1 MLKAAGSWTGPEL
14 SIGGAPITVG
24 MWPGWTPIGAVQTSG
39 GYDVAWKNAYAGQF
53 NLWSTDSNG
62 NYITN
67 LVSLASATSP
77 VLSAYESVFQQD
89 LNGDGTIGPSTV
101 VIQTD
106 GSTSLVQ
113 SGITYLLN
121 PVGGGSGPE
130 LYFAGAP
137 VTAGMWAGWA
147 PIGAVQASGGYD
159 VAWKNTGTGQ
169 FNIWSTD
176 SSGHYNTNL
185 LSFASATSTA
195 LESYETTFQQD
206 FNGDGTIGIPTVVIQ
221 TDGSTS
227 LVQAGPNYFLNPV
240 GGTGPELYFSGAPVT
255 AGMWAGWAP
264 IGAVQTSGGYDVAWK
279 NAGTRQ
285 FNIWSTDSTGHYIT
299 NLLSFAAATSTA
311 AESYET
317 TFQQGFNGDGT
328 IGMPVATAP
337 AASAM
342 QTTFNGEAL
351 TLDAPSTF
359 SGQLL
364 GFGGDTTLAGSDQ
377 VDLRGL
383 RLQYTAFEL
392 RRRFRHPFA
401 EQRRECGVAAIPG
414 TVFAGQLPLR
424 RRRPWRN
431 VVIAATPTAQA
442 TVASRDFSFRFR
454 PVLPLDFEKPRC

>member
-1 MLKAAGSWTGPEL
+1 
-14 SIGGAPITVG
+14 
-24 MWPGWTPIGAVQTSG
+24 
-39 GYDVAWKNAYAGQF
+39 
-53 NLWSTDSNG
+53 
-62 NYITN
+62 
-67 LVSLASATSP
+67 
-77 VLSAYESVFQQD
+77 
-89 LNGDGTIGPSTV
+89 
-101 VIQTD
+101 
-106 GSTSLVQ
+106 
-113 SGITYLLN
+113 
-121 PVGGGSGPE
+121 
-130 LYFAGAP
+130 
-137 VTAGMWAGWA
+137 MWAGWA

-176 SSGHYNTNL
+176 SSGHYITNL

-264 IGAVQTSGGYDVAWK
+264 IGAVQTFGGYDVAWK
-279 NAGTRQ
+279 NAGTGQ

-299 NLLSFAAATSTA
+299 NPLSFAAATSTA

-328 IGMPVATAP
+328 IGMPATAP

-377 VDLRGL
+377 VDLRGFDFNTL
-383 RLQYTAFEL
+383 HSSFDGASGTLSLSNGANAASLQFL
-392 RRRFRHPFA
+392 GQSLQDSFHFA
-401 EQRRECGVAAIPG
+401 DDGM
-414 TVFAGQLPLR
+414 
-424 RRRPWRN
+424 RN
-431 VVIAATPTAQA
+431 VVVAATPTAQA